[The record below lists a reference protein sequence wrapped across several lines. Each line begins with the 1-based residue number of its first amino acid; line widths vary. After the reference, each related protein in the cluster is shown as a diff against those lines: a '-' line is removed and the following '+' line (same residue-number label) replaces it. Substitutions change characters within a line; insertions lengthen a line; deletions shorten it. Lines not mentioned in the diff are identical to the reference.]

1 MKKRVFII
9 HGLGALPAGN
19 WFPWTKNEL
28 ESRDFE
34 VVAAK
39 MPNPNFPKLNQW
51 LEKVSGTVGDV
62 DEETFLIGHSL
73 GSFTI
78 LKYLESL
85 PEDTK
90 LGGIILVSGF
100 LNINFLDDKITSKV
114 LRLILKDFS
123 KEINDFEKIKRICKN
138 IIIFHSDNDPLV
150 PFEQGV
156 NLHKELGGKFN
167 VIHNGQHLN
176 AGTGNNEFPELVE
189 ELLKISS
196 LIFLPN
202 ILP

>member
-1 MKKRVFII
+1 M
-9 HGLGALPAGN
+9 
-19 WFPWTKNEL
+19 

-123 KEINDFEKIKRICKN
+123 KEINDFGKSSNLVYQMPAE
-138 IIIFHSDNDPLV
+138 IF
-150 PFEQGV
+150 
-156 NLHKELGGKFN
+156 
-167 VIHNGQHLN
+167 
-176 AGTGNNEFPELVE
+176 
-189 ELLKISS
+189 
-196 LIFLPN
+196 IFLLHPT
-202 ILP
+202 IRIFFVLQR